1 MSSGLLTGGKSNEE
15 ILKTFSHVD
24 FPPQNPSNIKMQI
37 QTHSE
42 IGRRDTN
49 QDLIYT
55 SQKDHG
61 FLIVVA
67 DGHGNEC
74 DKVAEAA
81 LRAVKEMGIPSLLAP
96 FEPWMEDTHRV
107 IVAQTRRFSNSGSTL
122 SIFYHIWGQSF
133 IYQVGDSPIFVKTG
147 DTIQEFRGHGV
158 DFAENDKDLLRA
170 VAAGGTMKIINGS
183 FYLTSGPNALRLTR
197 ALGNAGFGAALSSDP
212 LIKKIEGVVD
222 SVLVASD
229 GFTGEKQEVFNLMKR
244 QEDISRFVELQK
256 KRGIS
261 DNLSISLKYIF

>member
-1 MSSGLLTGGKSNEE
+1 MT
-15 ILKTFSHVD
+15 IH
-24 FPPQNPSNIKMQI
+24 QHQ
-37 QTHSE
+37 E
-42 IGRRDTN
+42 IGRRDEQ
-49 QDLIYT
+49 QDRILKIE
-55 SQKDHG
+55 KPHG
-61 FLIVVA
+61 FLIAVA
-67 DGHGNEC
+67 DGHGQEGSQ
-74 DKVAEAA
+74 VAEAA
-81 LRAVKEMGIPSLLAP
+81 LRAVEEMGLTDSKLP
-96 FEPWMEDTHRV
+96 FDVRVEQTHRK
-107 IVAQTRRFSNSGSTL
+107 ILAQTRQFSHSGSTL
-122 SIFYHIWGQSF
+122 SIFYHIHGESY
-133 IYQVGDSPIFVKTG
+133 IYQIGDSPIFVQTG

-170 VAAGGTMKIINGS
+170 VAAGGKMKMINQS
-183 FYLTSGPNALRLTR
+183 LYLTSGPNALRLTR

-261 DNLSISLKYIF
+261 DNLSINLAYLF